1 MQDAT
6 DASHKRKTIVSRGV
20 YGVFITVLLA
30 LPALATERITV
41 EQIEEVISVTDAA
54 AKARDTPGIARY
66 LGKHFEKKI
75 DMRHGKWMASIKV
88 RRDQY
93 LAMIDEGWESID
105 EYNYQRENTV
115 IYIATD
121 GLSGESYS
129 TITETV
135 VSDDEKM
142 TSRFREYA
150 RYALE
155 NGMPVITHISG
166 HTLVGDTTPTADQQS
181 RLPARKPGSDPLS
194 RSR

>member
-1 MQDAT
+1 
-6 DASHKRKTIVSRGV
+6 VSRGV

-115 IYIATD
+115 IYIAAD

-135 VSDDEKM
+135 VSNDEKM